1 MSYETI
7 ILTKKDSILHVKLN
21 RPEFLNA
28 INIKLVEELSQVAEE
43 ADRDKEVK
51 VVILSGEGRAFCSG
65 GDISFLQ
72 KISAMNAAEVRSFVL
87 GVERQLGRIAFIDK
101 PVIAA
106 IHGFALGAG
115 LSLALLCDICIAT
128 ENALLGMEFIKIG
141 IIPELGV
148 KHLLPRLVGVTKAME
163 LVLTGDRI
171 NGKEAER
178 IGLIN
183 RAVPE
188 DQLEAVTSELAKK
201 IVGLAPIAIQLAKK
215 SLKGDILQGLDAA
228 FEYEADL
235 NSICYLTEDFRE
247 AAQAFMEKRKPVFKG
262 R

>member
-1 MSYETI
+1 MGYETI
-7 ILTKKDSILHVKLN
+7 HLTKKDSILHLKLN
-21 RPEFLNA
+21 RPESMNS
-28 INIKLVEELSQVAEE
+28 INLKMAEELSQIAEE
-43 ADRDKEVK
+43 ANRDEEVK
-51 VVILSGEGRAFCSG
+51 VIILSGEGRAFCSG

-72 KISAMNAAEVRSFVL
+72 VISKMAAPEVRSFVYD
-87 GVERQLGRIAFIDK
+87 VERKLGKIAYIDK
-101 PVIAA
+101 PVIAS

-148 KHLLPRLVGVTKAME
+148 KHLLPRLLGVNKAME
-163 LVLTGDRI
+163 MVLTGDRI
-171 NGKEAER
+171 NGKEGER

-188 DQLEAVTSELAKK
+188 GQLEAVTLELAKK
-201 IVGLAPIAIQLAKK
+201 LVGLAPIAVQLAKK

>member
-1 MSYETI
+1 MNYETI
-7 ILTKKDSILHVKLN
+7 LLNKAGSILHIKLN
-21 RPEFLNA
+21 RPESLNSLSLKMA
-28 INIKLVEELSQVAEE
+28 EELNQIVQEVN
-43 ADRDKEVK
+43 RDEEVK
-51 VVILSGEGRAFCSG
+51 AVVLSGEGRAFCSG

-72 KISAMNAAEVRSFVL
+72 VISKMTASEVRSLVYDVQRKL
-87 GVERQLGRIAFIDK
+87 GSIAYIEK
-101 PVIAA
+101 PVIAS

-115 LSLALLCDICIAT
+115 LSLALLCDIRIAT
-128 ENALLGMEFIKIG
+128 ENTLLGMEFIKIG
-141 IIPELGV
+141 IIPELGA
-148 KHLLPRLVGVTKAME
+148 KHFLPHLVGVGKGLELAM
-163 LVLTGDRI
+163 TGDRI

-188 DQLEAVTSELAKK
+188 DQLGPVTLELAKK
-201 IVGLAPIAIQLAKK
+201 ISNLAPIAVQLVKR
-215 SLKGDILQGLDAA
+215 SFKGDFLRDLDAA